1 MQPATRR
8 LAFTAI
14 LLYIAAYLLTIVL
27 HEVAHATMALA
38 LGDHPILYN
47 TSVQTTSPRLSNA
60 AHVLIAAAG
69 PVLSLVQGLGL
80 LPLVRRSRGTG
91 AGSLFWLYMSVF
103 GLINFFGYLMI
114 APLVAG
120 GDTGQ
125 IVARLHVPVAAQ
137 WVVATGGLLCLSL
150 LIGST
155 APLFLRHLPTEVQAA
170 PAARTNGMRAL
181 LLWPWLVG
189 SVVLVLLALP
199 APQLVIVANMFMSP
213 MVLSRAYRR
222 ALASPAVAT
231 SATGQ
236 WPAPWVLALVVLA
249 GAVGFRLLGQGVAW

>member
-38 LGDHPILYN
+38 LGDHPVLYN
-47 TSVQTTSPRLSNA
+47 TSVQTTNPRLSNA

-69 PVLSLVQGLGL
+69 PVFSLVQGLVL
-80 LPLVRRSRGTG
+80 LPLLRRNRGTSP
-91 AGSLFWLYMSVF
+91 GSLFWLFMGAF

-125 IVARLHVPVAAQ
+125 IVARLHVPAAAQ
-137 WVVATGGLLCLSL
+137 WAAAGGGLLCLSL

-155 APLFLRHLPTEVQAA
+155 APLFLRYLPAETQADS
-170 PAARTNGMRAL
+170 AARTSGMRAL

-199 APQLVIVANMFMSP
+199 APQLAIVANMFMSP
-213 MVLSRAYRR
+213 MVLGRAYRR

-231 SATGQ
+231 AATEQ
-236 WPAPWVLALVVLA
+236 WPAPWGLALVVLVA
-249 GAVGFRLLGQGVAW
+249 AIGFRLLGQGIAW